1 MSMDM
6 SWKLKWMRDFD
17 KEWDAMSPIERNKA
31 WVKADSLIESGLASL
46 TEAAFYYALR
56 DGVRYVPVTEAGA
69 EEYEEIMSVQE
80 IMEGGS

>member
-17 KEWDAMSPIERNKA
+17 REWDAMSPIERNKA
-31 WVKADSLIESGLASL
+31 WVKADSLVECGLAGL

-56 DGVRYVPVTEAGA
+56 DGVRYIPVTDAGA
-69 EEYEEIMSVQE
+69 EEYEQAILAQE
-80 IMEGGS
+80 IMEQQ